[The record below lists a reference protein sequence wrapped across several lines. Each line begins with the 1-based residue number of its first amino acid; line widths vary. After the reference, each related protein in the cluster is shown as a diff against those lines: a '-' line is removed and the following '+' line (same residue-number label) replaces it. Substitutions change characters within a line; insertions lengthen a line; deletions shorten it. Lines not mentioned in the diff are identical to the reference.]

1 MIPAVISLLIAL
13 AVLAVVYVVFKWAV
27 TQGYLPGV
35 LLEMGHIIFSVV
47 AIIMVLKFLLKLL

>member
-27 TQGYLPGV
+27 GQGYLPGP
-35 LLEMGHIIFSVV
+35 LSEMGAIVFGVI
-47 AIIMVLKFLLKLL
+47 AIIIVLKFLLKLL